1 VGTGGSP
8 PPPAPYRE
16 VTEVVLGALRTA
28 GDRWH
33 KLSEDMVPIRN
44 HVADLG
50 LPVSAFYIGDLSAG
64 PHYRAYEE
72 FRAFMLDVLSGAVT
86 QFALI
91 GDALVEAARRYE
103 QTDND
108 AAVRAS
114 EIFGQ

>member
-8 PPPAPYRE
+8 PPRPPYQE
-16 VTEVVLGALRTA
+16 VTEVVLEALRTA

-33 KLSEDMVPIRN
+33 TLSKDMVPIRN
-44 HVADLG
+44 DVADLG
-50 LPVSAFYIGDLSAG
+50 LDVSAFYIGDLSAG
-64 PHYRAYEE
+64 PHHNAYEE
-72 FRAFMLDVLSGAVT
+72 FRTFMVDVLSGAIS
-86 QFALI
+86 QFGLI